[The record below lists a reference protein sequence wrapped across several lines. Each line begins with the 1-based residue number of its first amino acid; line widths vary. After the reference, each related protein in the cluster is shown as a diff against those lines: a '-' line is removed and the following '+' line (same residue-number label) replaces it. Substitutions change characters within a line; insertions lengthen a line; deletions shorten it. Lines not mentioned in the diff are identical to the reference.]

1 MEGSTDK
8 HKEIIKYLKDE
19 IYVKRMGKDG
29 LHPPLGVKHCDK
41 SCVVALIVPLLV
53 LKEIR
58 LGLTFGQ
65 KLMLK

>member
-1 MEGSTDK
+1 MNREIKGREKMYRRKMEGSTDK

-41 SCVVALIVPLLV
+41 SIAVALIVPLLV
-53 LKEIR
+53 P
-58 LGLTFGQ
+58 
-65 KLMLK
+65 